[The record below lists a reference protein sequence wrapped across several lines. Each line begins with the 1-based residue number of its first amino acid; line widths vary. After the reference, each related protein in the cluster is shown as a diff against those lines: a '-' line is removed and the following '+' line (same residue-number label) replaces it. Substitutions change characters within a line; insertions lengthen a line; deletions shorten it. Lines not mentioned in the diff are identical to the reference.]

1 MRLSVRRFV
10 RLSLL
15 LCLFGVT
22 PGPAAADERPS
33 ILLIV
38 VDTLR
43 AGAVSAY
50 GEVKGTTPEM
60 DSLAG
65 KGLLYRNAHAPA
77 PWTLPSH
84 ATLFSGLRV
93 DQHRVGMPGRS
104 RLPEAVLTLAEQL
117 RAAGYETASF
127 SENGVV
133 SDDFQ
138 LLQGFDH
145 RVTSGIQP
153 DGRWVDIDAS
163 EEVTRWLESR
173 ESGPPLF
180 VFVNLMD
187 PHQPYEVRPEN
198 PFVPAGVSQSAIKT
212 RPERPNRLSCGGLP
226 DPTQMQVLYGLYLGD
241 VRTADAKA
249 GRIVRAMRAKG
260 GVTQLISVAT
270 SDHGEYFGENKLMGH
285 EFGLHGVVLNVPLI
299 VHGLKDVK
307 PGVVTDTVG
316 LVDIAPSILAWAG
329 VEPGAELPGRTLPLE
344 PGTGEPSDR
353 AIFAAY
359 SDDPRSHWMP
369 DEWKGENQTIDPIQI
384 RQFCG
389 ASDPVWGG
397 IAAIVQYPFKFH
409 WFERYEPAL
418 YDLSWDPDEKFNQA
432 RFRPDLVKRFT
443 ERIEPH
449 LRAAGLTGERS
460 EDGKPVSEKAARA
473 LEALGYLE

>member
-1 MRLSVRRFV
+1 MTLGTRRFARLSF
-10 RLSLL
+10 L
-15 LCLFGVT
+15 LCLFAVT
-22 PGPAAADERPS
+22 AGPAAADERPS

-38 VDTLR
+38 IDTLR

-60 DSLAG
+60 DSLARE
-65 KGLLYRNAHAPA
+65 GLLYRNAHAPA

-93 DQHRVGMPGRS
+93 DQHRVGMPGRGQ
-104 RLPEAVLTLAEQL
+104 LPEAVLTLAEQL

-127 SENGVV
+127 SENATV
-133 SDDFQ
+133 SDAFQ

-145 RVTSGIQP
+145 RVTSGIRP
-153 DGRWVDIDAS
+153 DGRWVSIDAS
-163 EEVTRWLESR
+163 EEVTRWLDVR
-173 ESGPPLF
+173 ESGLPLF
-180 VFVNLMD
+180 VFVNLLD
-187 PHQPYEVRPEN
+187 PHHPYEVRPEN
-198 PFVPAGVSQSAIKT
+198 PFVPAGVSQAAIKA
-212 RPERPNRLSCGGLP
+212 RPERPNRLLCGGLP
-226 DPTQMQVLYGLYLGD
+226 DPTQRKVLYGLYLGD
-241 VRTADAKA
+241 VRAADAKA
-249 GRIVRAMRAKG
+249 GKIVRAMRAKG
-260 GVTQLISVAT
+260 GVTQLITVAT
-270 SDHGEYFGENKLMGH
+270 SDHGEYFGEHELMGH
-285 EFGLHGVVLNVPLI
+285 EYGLHGAVLNVPLI

-329 VEPGAELPGRTLPLE
+329 VEPGAELPGRTLPLD
-344 PGTGEPSDR
+344 PGTGERSDR
-353 AIFAAY
+353 AIFSAY
-359 SDDPRSHWMP
+359 SDDLNALWIPEEWRRDNQPFDP
-369 DEWKGENQTIDPIQI
+369 DKV

-397 IAAIVQYPFKFH
+397 IATIVQYPFKFH

-432 RFRPDLVKRFT
+432 RFKPELVKRFS
-443 ERIEPH
+443 ERIEPY
-449 LRAAGLTGERS
+449 LRAAGLTGERP
-460 EDGKPVSEKAARA
+460 EDVKSVPEEAIRA